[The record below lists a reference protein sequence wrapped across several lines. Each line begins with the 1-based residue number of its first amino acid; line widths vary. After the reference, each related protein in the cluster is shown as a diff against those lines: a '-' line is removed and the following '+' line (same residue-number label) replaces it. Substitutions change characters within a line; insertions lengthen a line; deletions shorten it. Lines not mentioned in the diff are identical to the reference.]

1 MKIHTV
7 IVTYNAT
14 RNNWIRKCLASL
26 DSSTVQSEI
35 IVIDNASTD
44 QTTEIIKKEFPKIK
58 LVESQ
63 VNSGFGK
70 ANNIGISEAVK
81 SDTDFVF
88 LLNQDAWVEP
98 DTIEKLRNAADKN
111 PDFGIISPIHLNG
124 IGTALD
130 YNFSNQIAPEFCEN
144 LYSDMALGKVE
155 NKVYPSDFICAASW
169 LVSKECLKKVG
180 GFSPTFFHYAEDDN
194 YVHRL
199 KYKGLKIG
207 VLPTARICHD
217 RESRAVE
224 KNEEYLLRA
233 FQNKLLLKYSNPL
246 QNHDINRSL
255 KQLNFKIYK
264 NILLGRTRWIK
275 GLRAEYKF
283 LNTNKKTITDN
294 FNTSVSDKEYM
305 FLNE

>member
-26 DSSTVQSEI
+26 ESSTVQSEI

-58 LVESQ
+58 LIESQ

-70 ANNIGISEAVK
+70 ANNIGISEALK

-98 DTIEKLRNAADKN
+98 DTIEKLRNAADKS

-124 IGTALD
+124 NGNTLD
-130 YNFSNQIAPEFCEN
+130 FNFSKQIAPSSCPM
-144 LYSDMALGKVE
+144 LYSDFVLGKVE
-155 NKVYPSDFICAASW
+155 NKVYETKFVCAAAW
-169 LVSKECLKKVG
+169 LVSKECLRKVG
-180 GFSPTFFHYAEDDN
+180 GFNPTFYHYAEDDN

-199 KYKGLKIG
+199 HYKGLKIG
-207 VLPTARICHD
+207 IYPQTKIYHD
-217 RESRAVE
+217 RQEREKSSFDSREELMKRSLLLKVSNPNLYHSLKNELNILKNKRWKARLLNDKIYQKQLNGQIQVLE
-224 KNEEYLLRA
+224 QNHQSIQGNLSLIKGNEEYL
-233 FQNKLLLKYSNPL
+233 
-246 QNHDINRSL
+246 
-255 KQLNFKIYK
+255 
-264 NILLGRTRWIK
+264 
-275 GLRAEYKF
+275 F
-283 LNTNKKTITDN
+283 LD
-294 FNTSVSDKEYM
+294 
-305 FLNE
+305 